1 MTAAITTG
9 ELWPYVS
16 YFSGNSGDN
25 GEGTMNIP
33 FDSLAPSKSGNRITN
48 TPGYYDYGMLGM
60 FASSGPAPT
69 STTTAAPP
77 LLFVSSPSQL
87 NQGAVNSQHQFL
99 KGISV
104 GTVGGVPILP
114 PGGVTFQQLAGFGN
128 FTGHPFQFWFE
139 SQSSVWIA
147 DAGLGAFD
155 KTSCAIQHWTST
167 ADITSGTW
175 SKASTISVDSAV
187 PCYSLAGRMENGVPT
202 LYTSTST
209 AASSKVYKIA
219 GGVVSTVV
227 TAAANTVYRGVAI
240 PPQPRGNYTCPVG
253 QVRYLLRPP
262 ARPPACASHA
272 SGASHAFRFLFR

>member
-128 FTGHPFQFWFE
+128 FTVNQAEGKNDPINPGGNGKQ
-139 SQSSVWIA
+139 
-147 DAGLGAFD
+147 
-155 KTSCAIQHWTST
+155 
-167 ADITSGTW
+167 
-175 SKASTISVDSAV
+175 
-187 PCYSLAGRMENGVPT
+187 LANTPRW
-202 LYTSTST
+202 T
-209 AASSKVYKIA
+209 AALGWS
-219 GGVVSTVV
+219 GG
-227 TAAANTVYRGVAI
+227 
-240 PPQPRGNYTCPVG
+240 
-253 QVRYLLRPP
+253 
-262 ARPPACASHA
+262 
-272 SGASHAFRFLFR
+272 